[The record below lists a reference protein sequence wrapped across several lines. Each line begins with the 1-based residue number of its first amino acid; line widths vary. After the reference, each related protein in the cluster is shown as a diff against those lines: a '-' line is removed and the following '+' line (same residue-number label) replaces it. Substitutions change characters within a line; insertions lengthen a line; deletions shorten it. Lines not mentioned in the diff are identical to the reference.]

1 MNQNNLNVVVLGLWH
16 LGCVTSACCSRYHNV
31 IGFDFNQKVVD
42 DLQQSIP
49 PLFEPEL
56 QSKISYGLT
65 DNKLSFTSDLSK
77 ISNADVLWVTYDTP
91 VDDNDVSDTNFVLLN
106 LDAVMDYIPINCT
119 VVISSQLPVGTCS
132 QLESK
137 YPNHSFV
144 VIPENLRLGKA
155 IESFEKPERII
166 VGLRH
171 DDIKS
176 KLYNLL
182 GQFSCNL
189 IFMKPESAEMVKH
202 SINSFL
208 ALSITFINEIACI
221 CESGGADADEVS
233 IGLKSEPRIGKKAY
247 LKPGGSFAGGTLAR
261 DIISLINVKGKN
273 SIPLITS
280 IKSSN
285 DNHKNWVVNKLNS
298 LFDTLEGKRI
308 TILGLS
314 YTDNTDTLRR
324 SGAVELYDYFVKCNV
339 DVQVYDPL
347 IKKLPEEYNR
357 IKMIDLLYPSD
368 IIIVYTE
375 RPIFKDINWESYNS
389 TVIDVSGFLKFKLKP
404 LNNIN
409 YFSVGS
415 K

>member
-16 LGCVTSACCSRYHNV
+16 LGCVTSACCSKYHNV

-42 DLQQSIP
+42 DLMQSTP

-56 QSKISYGLT
+56 QSKILCGLT
-65 DNKLSFTSDLSK
+65 NKMLSFTYDLTR

-91 VDDNDVSDTNFVLLN
+91 VDDNDISDTNFVLQN
-106 LDAVMDYIPINCT
+106 LDKVMNHVSVDCT
-119 VVISSQLPVGTCS
+119 VIISSQLPVGTCS
-132 QLESK
+132 QLESN

-171 DDIKS
+171 DSIKP

-221 CESGGADADEVS
+221 CESVGADADEVS

-247 LKPGGSFAGGTLAR
+247 LKPGGPFAGGTLAR
-261 DIISLINVKGKN
+261 DIISLMKVNDKN
-273 SIPLITS
+273 LIPLITS

-285 DNHKNWVVNKLNS
+285 DNHKKWVINKLDS

-314 YTDNTDTLRR
+314 YTNNTDTLRR
-324 SGAVELYDYFVKCNV
+324 SGAVELYDYFVKCNA
-339 DVQVYDPL
+339 DIQVYDPL

-357 IKMIDLLYPSD
+357 IKMVDILSPSD
-368 IIIVYTE
+368 IIILYTE
-375 RPIFKDINWESYNS
+375 RPIFKDINWELYNS
-389 TVIDVSGFLKFKLKP
+389 TVIDVGGFLKSKLKQ

>member
-1 MNQNNLNVVVLGLWH
+1 MLV
-16 LGCVTSACCSRYHNV
+16 
-31 IGFDFNQKVVD
+31 
-42 DLQQSIP
+42 
-49 PLFEPEL
+49 
-56 QSKISYGLT
+56 
-65 DNKLSFTSDLSK
+65 
-77 ISNADVLWVTYDTP
+77 
-91 VDDNDVSDTNFVLLN
+91 
-106 LDAVMDYIPINCT
+106 
-119 VVISSQLPVGTCS
+119 CS

-171 DDIKS
+171 DNIKP

-221 CESGGADADEVS
+221 CESVGADADEVS

-247 LKPGGSFAGGTLAR
+247 LKPGGPFAGGTLAR
-261 DIISLINVKGKN
+261 DIISLMNIKDKD
-273 SIPLITS
+273 SIPLISS
-280 IKSSN
+280 IKTSN
-285 DNHKNWVVNKLNS
+285 DNHKKWIINKLKS

-339 DVQVYDPL
+339 DIQVYDPL

-357 IKMIDLLYPSD
+357 IKMVDLLSPSD
-368 IIIVYTE
+368 IIILYTE
-375 RPIFKDINWESYNS
+375 RPIFKDINWELYNT
-389 TVIDVSGFLKFKLKP
+389 TVIDPSGFLKSKLKS

>member
-16 LGCVTSACCSRYHNV
+16 LGCVTSACCSKYHTV

-56 QSKISYGLT
+56 QSKILYGLT

-106 LDAVMDYIPINCT
+106 LGKVMNYIPINCT
-119 VVISSQLPVGTCS
+119 VIISSQLPVGTYS

-182 GQFSCNL
+182 SQFSCNL

-202 SINSFL
+202 AINSFL

-221 CESGGADADEVS
+221 CESVGADADEVS

-324 SGAVELYDYFVKCNV
+324 SGAIELYDYFVKCNV

-357 IKMIDLLYPSD
+357 IKIVDLLYPSD

>member
-16 LGCVTSACCSRYHNV
+16 LGCVTSACCSKYHNV
-31 IGFDFNQKVVD
+31 IGFDFNHKIVN
-42 DLQQSIP
+42 DLIKSTP

-56 QSKISYGLT
+56 QSKISYGLNNNT
-65 DNKLSFTSDLSK
+65 LSFTYDLSK

-91 VDDNDVSDTNFVLLN
+91 VDDNDVSDINFVLLN
-106 LDAVMDYIPINCT
+106 LDKVMDYISVDCT
-119 VVISSQLPVGTCS
+119 VIISSQLPVGTCS

-166 VGLRH
+166 VGLRN
-171 DDIKS
+171 DSIKP

-221 CESGGADADEVS
+221 CESVGADADEVS

-247 LKPGGSFAGGTLAR
+247 LKPGGPFAGGTLAR
-261 DIISLINVKGKN
+261 DIISLMNIKDKN
-273 SIPLITS
+273 SIPLISS

-285 DNHKNWVVNKLNS
+285 DNHKKWVINKLES
-298 LFDTLEGKRI
+298 LFDTLDGKQI

-324 SGAVELYDYFVKCNV
+324 SGAVELYDYFVKCKANT
-339 DVQVYDPL
+339 QVYDPF
-347 IKKLPEEYNR
+347 IKKLPDEYNR
-357 IKMIDLLYPSD
+357 IKMVDVLSPSD
-368 IIIVYTE
+368 IFILYTE
-375 RPIFKDINWESYNS
+375 RTDFKDINWESYNS
-389 TVIDVSGFLKFKLKP
+389 TVIDASGFLKSKMKS